1 MSAWQRV
8 RAMFGASAMLSPDR
22 RPEQTEMHP
31 RAAAALA
38 KASAALEKRRRIDR
52 LDAEVARVEAII
64 AERNQR

>member
-1 MSAWQRV
+1 
-8 RAMFGASAMLSPDR
+8 MFGASAMLSPDR
-22 RPEQTEMHP
+22 RPEPPEMHP